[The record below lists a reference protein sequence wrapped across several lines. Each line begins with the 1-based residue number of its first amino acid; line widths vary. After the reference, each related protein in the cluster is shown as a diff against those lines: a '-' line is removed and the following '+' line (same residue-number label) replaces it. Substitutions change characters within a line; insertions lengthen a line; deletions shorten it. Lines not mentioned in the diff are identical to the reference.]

1 MNLSQTGND
10 YVEFDNITKD
20 ISKLL
25 FTDLNGILKAR
36 LSAVIPNRSG
46 NNFGNEN
53 APISAKY
60 DCRIKLQY
68 HKNVMSSVEEGM
80 IFAVR
85 NFKNKNLQS
94 KDDGQLKQIYTLLVA
109 SRIWPDHYGLR
120 GISDHTYYPMQF
132 EVIEQS
138 VEDWDTDDK
147 STMMIQ
153 LSTIPINYDL
163 VVTIDQNKDNEKEIK
178 YEYVRGF
185 SYPIIGDSVFL
196 LNAKTVSQMYN
207 QKVLKKMNVQMDS
220 LPLEVQKSLK
230 IGTIKMFEDLED
242 KIPIYINFD
251 NLVRYHFGIFAFTG
265 GGKSNL
271 LSNLLRKIL
280 KNTADTK
287 IILFDISCE
296 YPFLLADIFAD
307 RSIKSKII
315 LENKVINT
323 DQFYVSVV
331 KPREFE
337 DDERAKKGLDDI
349 FEKGLVTNFVKP
361 YSVTPK
367 CKEVLNEL
375 NDLKNEVGGKP
386 HYLDAINQIHNTIF
400 QHMVSNKLTE
410 SSFIDETFV
419 TVLSVCA
426 TEAIKTF
433 KVNDKSG
440 LYAWAFSRGT
450 LVSRLKKQDKD
461 GDSDREEG
469 EENIAGTKP
478 YDEGMTEDDIL
489 ELLEGDTRLVCI
501 SISDPYTIKELSIS
515 ITQEILKRRKRQF
528 KVKPHIL
535 FVFDEA
541 QEFIRDL
548 SNARGIDRECSEG
561 IETLLRQGRKYGLG
575 GCIATQRIA
584 YLNTSALQQLHTYFV
599 GTLPRPYDRN
609 VVSNTFTI
617 DNGILE
623 KTLEF
628 APGEWLLSSYIAT
641 GIENVPIFIKS
652 DNSEKNIEYYLN
664 S

>member
-1 MNLSQTGND
+1 MSQIDDESYNL
-10 YVEFDNITKD
+10 TKE

-36 LSAVIPNRSG
+36 LSAVIPNRSS
-46 NNFGNEN
+46 NNYGNEN

-68 HKNVMSSVEEGM
+68 HKNIMSSVEEGM
-80 IFAVR
+80 IFAVK
-85 NFKNKNLQS
+85 NFKNKNI
-94 KDDGQLKQIYTLLVA
+94 KTENNGQYRETYTLLVA

-120 GISDHTYYPMQF
+120 GISDATYYPMQF

-153 LSTIPINYDL
+153 ISTIPINYDL
-163 VVTIDQNKDNEKEIK
+163 IITVSQDKQIK

-185 SYPIIGDSVFL
+185 SYPVIGDSVFL
-196 LNAKTVSQMYN
+196 LNAPTVSQMYN
-207 QKVLKKMNVQMDS
+207 QKVLKKMNVDMNTLS
-220 LPLEVQKSLK
+220 MNVKESLK
-230 IGTIKMFEDLED
+230 IGTIKMFEDSDD
-242 KIPIYINFD
+242 KISIYINFD

-280 KNTADTK
+280 RNTSDTK

-296 YPFLLADIFAD
+296 YPFLLADVFAD
-307 RSIKSKII
+307 DSIKSKII
-315 LENKVINT
+315 LENRVHNS

-337 DDERAKKGLDDI
+337 DDERAKKGLDRV
-349 FEKGLVTNFVKP
+349 FEKGLVSSFVNP
-361 YSVTPK
+361 YSINPK
-367 CKEVLNEL
+367 CKEIFNEL
-375 NDLKNEVGGKP
+375 NDLKSEVTGKP
-386 HYLDAINQIHNTIF
+386 HYLDAINQIYNKIF
-400 QHMVSNKLTE
+400 EHMIRNKLTE
-410 SSFIDETFV
+410 SSFIDENFV
-419 TVLSVCA
+419 TVLSDSA
-426 TEAIKTF
+426 IEAIKTF

-440 LYAWAFSRGT
+440 LYAWAFSRST
-450 LVSRLKKQDKD
+450 LASRLKKQSKAEN
-461 GDSDREEG
+461 EE
-469 EENIAGTKP
+469 ETIITKTNS
-478 YDEGMTEDDIL
+478 DEGTTEDDIL
-489 ELLEGDTRLVCI
+489 ELLDGDTRLVCI
-501 SISDPYTIKELSIS
+501 SISEPYDIKKLAVSIS
-515 ITQEILKRRKRQF
+515 QEMLKRRKKQF
-528 KVKPHIL
+528 KVRPHIL

-541 QEFIRDL
+541 QEFVRDL
-548 SNARGIDRECSEG
+548 SNARGIDKLCSEA

-599 GTLPRPYDRN
+599 GTLPRPYDRS

-641 GIENVPIFIKS
+641 GIENVPIFIKAE
-652 DNSEKNIEYYLN
+652 NSEKNIEFYLN
-664 S
+664 SQ